1 MSKFEHV
8 LDDESIGMTHVY
20 FASVQVSF
28 FLCPILTFVEFAFYL
43 LYYKFPFQ
51 SFLGQQFVVIS
62 YYFPSSPSI
71 VAKQIYSPTIQPQ
84 HATLQQ
90 SNITSENSP
99 VVQMQ
104 FGKGWLPLPC

>member
-43 LYYKFPFQ
+43 LYYKSPFDHYWG
-51 SFLGQQFVVIS
+51 SNLLWHFILFLAVLD
-62 YYFPSSPSI
+62 SPSI

-90 SNITSENSP
+90 GTENSP
-99 VVQMQ
+99 VV
-104 FGKGWLPLPC
+104 